1 MKLII
6 LDQQQTETLESGL
19 KEKEEV
25 RVVRNDLREIGIFTY
40 RDYKTKGFN
49 NIEQVFTRFFFSFSK
64 YYMDKI
70 RGRK

>member
-70 RGRK
+70 R